1 MSNFLNN
8 VAKTLEL
15 SENEVSERFVTY
27 VSQLYNIVLFI
38 DTSFCA

>member
-15 SENEVSERFVTY
+15 SENEVSEQFVTY

-38 DTSFCA
+38 GASFCA

>member
-15 SENEVSERFVTY
+15 SENEVSEQFVTY
-27 VSQLYNIVLFI
+27 VSQLYNIVLF
-38 DTSFCA
+38 TVASFCA